1 MGAPGLLRLTAS
13 GLLDVAESLAH
24 GGIGDIDAIVA
35 EYLRDLCQGP
45 APSLER
51 RDRIVEM
58 RDGIRLR
65 QARFLRWISEAGESP
80 RNLVDN
86 VFADPRILWLR
97 HAAPD
102 HLFLLHPTL
111 TRPHDPCV

>member
-24 GGIGDIDAIVA
+24 GGIGDIDTIVA
-35 EYLRDLCQGP
+35 KHLRDLCQGP
-45 APSLER
+45 ATGLER

-65 QARFLRWISEAGESP
+65 QARFPRWIAEVGES
-80 RNLVDN
+80 RRDLVDD

-97 HAAPD
+97 RAAPD
-102 HLFLLHPTL
+102 HPFLLHPTL